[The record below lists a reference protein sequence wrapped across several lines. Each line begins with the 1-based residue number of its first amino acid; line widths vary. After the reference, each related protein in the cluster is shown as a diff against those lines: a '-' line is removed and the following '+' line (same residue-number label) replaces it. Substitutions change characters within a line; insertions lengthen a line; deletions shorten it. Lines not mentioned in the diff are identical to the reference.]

1 MPIARRENHFIAG
14 LSLDVAR
21 SRYEADTEIARLT
34 ADRGTVGIGR
44 LDAAAAVR
52 VRSNGHHGGFHVADF
67 FSLSRRITLMG
78 AARYTRSAVH
88 LRDRLGDALTGDHEY
103 ARINPS
109 AGLTVELRRSLS
121 IFGSYSEASRVP
133 TPSELSCADPNDP
146 CRLPNAFVSDPPLRQ
161 VVARTI
167 ESGVRGRTR
176 GFGWSA
182 ALFRT
187 RNTDDILFISSGTLT
202 NEGHFENVGDTLRQ
216 GLEIMANGPIG
227 SRLRWTGSYTYLRAT
242 FETPLTVSSPN
253 HPDAID
259 GEIFV
264 PAGARL
270 PSIPGNTWKTD
281 LSAVA
286 GRTALD
292 VSLEYN
298 SHQFYRGD
306 EANLLNPI
314 ADSFVVGLNGRCL
327 LTKNVALSTHVANVL
342 NAEYSTFGL
351 LGDATNVLGQRFDD
365 TRFASPGAPRAAW
378 AGIDITFP

>member
-1 MPIARRENHFIAG
+1 M
-14 LSLDVAR
+14 
-21 SRYEADTEIARLT
+21 
-34 ADRGTVGIGR
+34 
-44 LDAAAAVR
+44 
-52 VRSNGHHGGFHVADF
+52 
-67 FSLSRRITLMG
+67 
-78 AARYTRSAVH
+78 
-88 LRDRLGDALTGDHEY
+88 
-103 ARINPS
+103 
-109 AGLTVELRRSLS
+109 
-121 IFGSYSEASRVP
+121 P
-133 TPSELSCADPNDP
+133 TPSELSCADPDDP

-227 SRLRWTGSYTYLRAT
+227 SHLRWTGSYTYLRAT

-270 PSIPGNTWKTD
+270 PSSPGNSWKTD

-292 VSLEYN
+292 VGLEYN

-306 EANLLNPI
+306 EANLLDPI
-314 ADSFVVGLNGRCL
+314 AGSFVVGLNGRYL